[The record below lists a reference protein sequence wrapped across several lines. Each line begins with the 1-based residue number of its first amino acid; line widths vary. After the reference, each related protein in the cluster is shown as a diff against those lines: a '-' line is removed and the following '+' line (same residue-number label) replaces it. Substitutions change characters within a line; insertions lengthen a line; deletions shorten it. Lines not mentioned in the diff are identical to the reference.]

1 MEWNTQRSGIW
12 LLRVIALLLSL
23 ADLADEA
30 SLRYRF
36 VRRRVLAA
44 LRPAE
49 EAAYRCA
56 AGAAREFGAPVP
68 ANAIV
73 AAGEWMAAGE
83 DGDDPDDATRLALR
97 LRALAAAL
105 VLMQAGWLAGRNRF
119 EIGANAARA
128 IAAQTEAQHAPLA
141 PTGRRSMRILKPPNP
156 PPCRAVFL
164 STL

>member
-12 LLRVIALLLSL
+12 LLRIVAMLFSL

-30 SLRYRF
+30 SLRSRF
-36 VRRRVLAA
+36 VRRRVLAV

-49 EAAYRCA
+49 DAAYRCA
-56 AGAAREFGAPVP
+56 AGAACEFGAPVP

-73 AAGEWMAAGE
+73 AAGEWMAAASE
-83 DGDDPDDATRLALR
+83 GDDPDDATRLALR

-105 VLMQAGWLAGRNRF
+105 ACVLMQTAGRNRF
-119 EIGANAARA
+119 ELGANAARA

-141 PTGRRSMRILKPPNP
+141 PTGRRSMQILKPPNP
-156 PPCRAVFL
+156 PRCRAVFL